1 MNQPE
6 TGDPDPSSLKLVKE
20 AKPLTWKFWQ
30 KRRYIIVFLAFLGYI
45 ANYLLRVNLS
55 VAIVKMTEIR
65 EIVHENGTVIG
76 YEQDFNWSTQERGLI
91 LSSFFWGYTATSFAG
106 GVFAKRF
113 GGNVIFGLGIGL
125 TAILTLLT
133 PLLGRT
139 VTSMIIIRVLQGLFE
154 GVTYPCIHDIW
165 FYWAPIPER
174 SRMSSIAY
182 AGIFFGTAITMPSSA
197 YLAES
202 LGWESVFYVFGSL
215 GILWHIVWIVVVRS
229 SPDKDRFISNDELVY
244 IQSTVTTSKNK
255 RIIPWKAL
263 LTSKAVYAI
272 VASQFAMN
280 WCFNTMLTQM
290 PTFLADTLQYDL
302 ASSGF
307 LSGAPYLTMGIFISS
322 AGYLADMF
330 VNRGYISIRRI
341 RKLYVSGALLVQT
354 ICMLLA
360 GFLLDPVWSVVLIII
375 GVGSGGFASSGY
387 SVNCLDIA
395 PEYASVILGYSNTL
409 ASLTGIVSPALTGVL
424 VTQQT
429 VEEWRIVFYI
439 TAGIDILGSIAYL
452 FWSSGDVQ
460 PWA

>member
-1 MNQPE
+1 MLEFLSEPLLQCP
-6 TGDPDPSSLKLVKE
+6 PV
-20 AKPLTWKFWQ
+20 LTWQSPWD
-30 KRRYIIVFLAFLGYI
+30 G
-45 ANYLLRVNLS
+45 RVSFMFS
-55 VAIVKMTEIR
+55 VA
-65 EIVHENGTVIG
+65 
-76 YEQDFNWSTQERGLI
+76 
-91 LSSFFWGYTATSFAG
+91 
-106 GVFAKRF
+106 
-113 GGNVIFGLGIGL
+113 
-125 TAILTLLT
+125 
-133 PLLGRT
+133 
-139 VTSMIIIRVLQGLFE
+139 
-154 GVTYPCIHDIW
+154 
-165 FYWAPIPER
+165 
-174 SRMSSIAY
+174 
-182 AGIFFGTAITMPSSA
+182 
-197 YLAES
+197 
-202 LGWESVFYVFGSL
+202 SVYF
-215 GILWHIVWIVVVRS
+215 VWIVVVRS
-229 SPDKDRFISNDELVY
+229 SPDKDRYISNDELVY

-272 VASQFAMN
+272 VASQSAMN

-307 LSGAPYLTMGIFISS
+307 LSGAPYLTMGIFISI

-330 VNRGYISIRRI
+330 VNRGYISIRHI

-395 PEYASVILGYSNTL
+395 PEYASVILGYSNTFT
-409 ASLTGIVSPALTGVL
+409 SLTGIISPALTGVL
-424 VTQQT
+424 VTQQA
-429 VEEWRIVFYI
+429 VEEWRIVFFI
-439 TAGIDILGSIAYL
+439 TAGMDILGSIAYF